1 NRTGDRPSV
10 PGNGPARSLR
20 FNKNSA
26 GSCGIVVFM
35 TPKRT
40 TNQSREFQTGQV
52 WRMGEDRLQ
61 IQLVGKLLVHYR
73 HFRGVAKRPPSTF
86 SAKGDLDKFLSANKA
101 TLLRNTSEKC
111 LAGPVRGRSSRAP
124 KPS

>member
-1 NRTGDRPSV
+1 
-10 PGNGPARSLR
+10 
-20 FNKNSA
+20 
-26 GSCGIVVFM
+26 M

-40 TNQSREFQTGQV
+40 TSQSREFQTGQV

-101 TLLRNTSEKC
+101 ILLRNSSEKY
-111 LAGPVRGRSSRAP
+111 LSSPARGRTSRTPDPASAGRTLP
-124 KPS
+124 PAVD